1 MTSQIKRQRRVRRW
15 HRVIAM
21 LTSVQLLLWTL
32 SGVYF
37 SFVDIDYVRGH
48 QFEAEAPSRLFDLSA
63 LQKISVSGQR
73 MTILERLPGE
83 LIVGVRSEGV
93 MSWRNAQGDALGYL
107 SSAEALDLA
116 RQRTTLDPD
125 VVEWVERGAP
135 GSEYRGAPLP
145 LWRAFS
151 ADTPAEVAYLN
162 ASSGELVAV
171 RHEAWRW
178 WDFLWSLHI
187 MSYSD
192 RDTIGTWLLKCF
204 SLLALG
210 TAVMGVWLFAATTRL
225 PDRQKNTS
233 TQT

>member
-15 HRVIAM
+15 HRGIAM

-37 SFVDIDYVRGH
+37 SFIDIDYVRGH
-48 QFEAEAPSRLFDLSA
+48 HYEAEASSTVFDLSA
-63 LQKISVSGQR
+63 LQKIRLSGQQ

-83 LIVGVRSEGV
+83 LIIGVRSEGG

-107 SSAEALDLA
+107 SSAEALDLV

-125 VVEWVERGAP
+125 VVEWVDRVAP

-151 ADTPAEVAYLN
+151 ADSPAEVAYLN
-162 ASSGELVAV
+162 AVSGELVAV

-192 RDTIGTWLLKCF
+192 RDTIGTWLLKGF

-210 TAVMGVWLFAATTRL
+210 TAVMGLWLFIMTVRF
-225 PDRQKNTS
+225 PDRHKKKR
-233 TQT
+233 TQR